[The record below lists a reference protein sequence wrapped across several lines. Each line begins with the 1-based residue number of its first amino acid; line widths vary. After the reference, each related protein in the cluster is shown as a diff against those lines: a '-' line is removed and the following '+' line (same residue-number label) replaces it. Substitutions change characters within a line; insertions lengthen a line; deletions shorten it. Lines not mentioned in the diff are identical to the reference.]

1 MTDEKLSITT
11 SDGTGITV
19 IKAPAR
25 SGAGVSIVIPR
36 LLTWQESQAVTDVM
50 AERQLQGVITLDPND
65 PECYGTVSLPLDPQ

>member
-11 SDGTGITV
+11 SDGTEITV

-25 SGAGVSIVIPR
+25 CGVSFVIPR
-36 LLTWQESQAVTDVM
+36 LLIWQESQAVTDVM